1 MMVLLVFGYILSLSS
16 AVAASFVYPKNYE
29 QIEVSRASGPESIA
43 FDCHGNGPYVSLSDD
58 AYFGLLMVGPSGGL
72 AQPVATSADGSPF
85 GFANALDIDTQT
97 GVVYFTDSSTLFQRR
112 VWLYSV
118 LSGERTGR
126 LIKYDP
132 RTKKT
137 TVLLRGLAFP
147 NGVALSNDKS
157 FLLLVES
164 TTMKIFRYWLR
175 GPKAQTLE
183 LFAQLGRSLDNIK
196 TNQNVL
202 HYLKRKRKGN
212 EGFMALKLDMS
223 KAYDRIEW
231 QFWEAMLR
239 KLGFDA
245 WWKASRPYFIDMK
258 VELSLLQGNIG
269 RSFKNSRGRTTVTPL
284 NLFPEATG
292 HAGET
297 STPAATVGHFPPIT
311 PVVASEGIIQLTT
324 AQYTTLQEQ
333 MRALQAEVDGRVKTR
348 RPPRVLNPC
357 YDNPQPTHTFT
368 RNREPVAQNPDRVR
382 DEIPQEED
390 TERRNPRSQ
399 AQPRVEV
406 NDVESHSS
414 STNSRSPSAYTW
426 SRFVETRRG
435 GRYHVHRG
443 DLCDHLNKNFQGTIS
458 NAEEQQ

>member
-1 MMVLLVFGYILSLSS
+1 MMRMMILKAPVFIMMVLLVFGYILSLSS

-43 FDCHGNGPYVSLSDD
+43 FDCHGNGPYVSLSDGTILKWHGPNMGWKEFAFTSPNRPRSICDGSTNQENEPTCGRPLGLKFDKNTCNLYIAD

-196 TNQNVL
+196 TNQNGEFWVALNTGRAVIKSLFHRKFNDEVVLPSWIRDPVAIKFDRDGNILEALDGGGDAPLESVSEVEEHGKSLWFGSAVKSYVGVL
-202 HYLKRKRKGN
+202 H
-212 EGFMALKLDMS
+212 
-223 KAYDRIEW
+223 
-231 QFWEAMLR
+231 
-239 KLGFDA
+239 
-245 WWKASRPYFIDMK
+245 
-258 VELSLLQGNIG
+258 
-269 RSFKNSRGRTTVTPL
+269 
-284 NLFPEATG
+284 
-292 HAGET
+292 
-297 STPAATVGHFPPIT
+297 PI
-311 PVVASEGIIQLTT
+311 
-324 AQYTTLQEQ
+324 
-333 MRALQAEVDGRVKTR
+333 
-348 RPPRVLNPC
+348 N
-357 YDNPQPTHTFT
+357 
-368 RNREPVAQNPDRVR
+368 
-382 DEIPQEED
+382 
-390 TERRNPRSQ
+390 
-399 AQPRVEV
+399 
-406 NDVESHSS
+406 
-414 STNSRSPSAYTW
+414 
-426 SRFVETRRG
+426 
-435 GRYHVHRG
+435 
-443 DLCDHLNKNFQGTIS
+443 
-458 NAEEQQ
+458 